1 MIFENIITYRNILK
15 FWRQSLKKSENELI
29 DEGTKGKKE
38 RFKNK
43 SRLKML
49 VSLLLFLIIFVSIN
63 SRYSFIDLSNEKIQ
77 FAIKKVIAHIV
88 SIEFIDLSA

>member
-1 MIFENIITYRNILK
+1 M
-15 FWRQSLKKSENELI
+15 KKSENELI

-49 VSLLLFLIIFVSIN
+49 ASLLLFLIVFVSIN

>member
-1 MIFENIITYRNILK
+1 M
-15 FWRQSLKKSENELI
+15 KKSENELI

>member
-1 MIFENIITYRNILK
+1 M
-15 FWRQSLKKSENELI
+15 KKSENELI

-43 SRLKML
+43 SRLEIKML
-49 VSLLLFLIIFVSIN
+49 VSLLLFIIIFVSIN